1 MTRREFEED
10 VSYFGELLSF
20 CWEYNIDVM
29 DDVVSDDERDDEI
42 LEYIRDY
49 DGSWT
54 NLRDYL
60 ADIPT
65 GYDYYRR
72 TGYIEY
78 ENLDDY
84 DFERYKEEVL
94 AEAVEREL
102 FEPEEDEEM
111 QGEPEIAVEEA
122 EEARRKE
129 DGYYFTDPMTGEV
142 LVAGYSFSP
151 VVSGEL
157 FL

>member
-20 CWEYNIDVM
+20 CWEYNIGEM

-78 ENLDDY
+78 EYLDDY
-84 DFERYKEEVL
+84 DFERYKEAVL
-94 AEAVEREL
+94 AEADEREL
-102 FEPEEDEEM
+102 FEPEEDEEP
-111 QGEPEIAVEEA
+111 QEDPEAVIEEA